1 MTTGNVSDC
10 GSHCNDNKT
19 ERKRNGQCRQRKGR
33 GKQQSCPA
41 AENHKNHCA
50 EKFGSKFS
58 DQGRDFTCHDNASE
72 SQ

>member
-1 MTTGNVSDC
+1 MSPIAAAIAMITRPNASATVNVVS
-10 GSHCNDNKT
+10 
-19 ERKRNGQCRQRKGR
+19 
-33 GKQQSCPA
+33 GKVGENSRAAPA